1 MRIQNGRRKKR
12 SIQPTN
18 GRDTHDSTSGVCHS
32 RAQQTIARRN
42 TSRENQK
49 SDTIE
54 HSAINPAFTMF
65 ETGRTE
71 HEMLKC
77 PQLAKSGLN
86 RCFFCQDERET
97 TTIDR
102 SVSDSYLHCKL
113 LSLYHHS
120 LTHDSPR
127 ETNTH
132 SRHHFDGSAAV
143 MNPVAPATD
152 AKCELLPLIEDQE
165 TSTHCSDA
173 YSSERQPSED
183 DIVLLLT
190 TSEHHENSY
199 GEGTHDETEPDSTR
213 MDYLVKSLDERETIE
228 RQVAYVDLATQDSGS
243 TEHQPLATP
252 SCIAKTSAAVRI
264 TSSEIPQRVFD
275 VSMFH
280 SKAFTADL
288 TMRLGQLANS
298 LENRPPTSHIHSLHL
313 LPYKVSHELM
323 QALDLP
329 SSTSQLLRSDTASN
343 VLENA
348 TEDPHYHSCS
358 TPELNTPPDTARES
372 SMNEAEKVECDGP
385 SLAKVRSLSDLQQLK
400 EKCFDEQTAT
410 PQCREMHLS
419 QSLVCINAS
428 HSDADICSDTVIKAD
443 QLEFDTVIKADQL
456 EPDTVIKADQ
466 LESSLDREES
476 FVQINSSATQTHA
489 SNQSQSPTN
498 SHRST
503 TPSNTSSQST
513 TTNTRSD
520 TTRSAAIE
528 TDRSATHPRVIV
540 ATQSQCGSSCSQCVT
555 AREVHQQ
562 LSRVLGLMSS
572 PLLDSGSAGEAGR
585 AANNDSKSPSEKIVT
600 RSSVNAAGSDGE
612 SGNRNNTVTLTCF
625 IATWEDNNSV

>member
-1 MRIQNGRRKKR
+1 MHIQDRRRKKR

-32 RAQQTIARRN
+32 RTQQTIARRN

-54 HSAINPAFTMF
+54 HSAVNPAFTTF

-77 PQLAKSGLN
+77 PQLAESGLN
-86 RCFFCQDERET
+86 RCFFCQDERGT
-97 TTIDR
+97 NTIDR

-113 LSLYHHS
+113 RPLYS
-120 LTHDSPR
+120 LTHDSPG
-127 ETNTH
+127 ETNAH
-132 SRHHFDGSAAV
+132 SRHHFKGSSAV
-143 MNPVAPATD
+143 AMNPVALATD
-152 AKCELLPLIEDQE
+152 AKCDLLPLIEDQE

-183 DIVLLLT
+183 NIVLLLT

-213 MDYLVKSLDERETIE
+213 MEYLVKSLDERETIE
-228 RQVAYVDLATQDSGS
+228 RQVAYVNLATQDSGS
-243 TEHQPLATP
+243 TEHPPLATP
-252 SCIAKTSAAVRI
+252 SCIAKTSAAVSI

-275 VSMFH
+275 VSTFH
-280 SKAFTADL
+280 SKVFAADL

-313 LPYKVSHELM
+313 LPYKVSQELV

-329 SSTSQLLRSDTASN
+329 SSTSQQLRSDTASN

-348 TEDPHYHSCS
+348 TEDPHYHSSS
-358 TPELNTPPDTARES
+358 TAELNTPPDTDTAARES

-428 HSDADICSDTVIKAD
+428 HSDADIYSDTVIKAD
-443 QLEFDTVIKADQL
+443 QLEFDTVI
-456 EPDTVIKADQ
+456 EADQ
-466 LESSLDREES
+466 LESSLNREES
-476 FVQINSSATQTHA
+476 FVQINSSATQTPA

-520 TTRSAAIE
+520 TTRSAAVE
-528 TDRSATHPRVIV
+528 TDRSATHPSVIV
-540 ATQSQCGSSCSQCVT
+540 ATQSACGSSCSQCVT

-585 AANNDSKSPSEKIVT
+585 ATNNDSKSPSEKTRSTVA